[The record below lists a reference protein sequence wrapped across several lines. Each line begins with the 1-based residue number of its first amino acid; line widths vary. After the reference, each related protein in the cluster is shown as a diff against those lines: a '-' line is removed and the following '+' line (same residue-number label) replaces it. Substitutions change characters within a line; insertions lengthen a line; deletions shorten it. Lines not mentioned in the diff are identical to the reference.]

1 MTYDILIFQGVESSG
16 EQRVDLALGNPGAFV
31 TGVQKVSQSFLK
43 MLLTESGS
51 MNNDS
56 KLGTDFLSQ
65 LRSGFIQDESA
76 LQAAFQAAV
85 MDVKNYVSENEPN
98 DIPDDEKLDSATLVA
113 WDLRPGFFSIT
124 VRIVTAAGDSR
135 VYTMP
140 VDTRGTT

>member
-1 MTYDILIFQGVESSG
+1 MTYDILIFQGVEPSG
-16 EQRVDLALGNPGAFV
+16 ERQVELKLGNPGSFV

-43 MLLTESGS
+43 MMLTESGS
-51 MNNDS
+51 MNNDPN
-56 KLGTDFLSQ
+56 LGTDFLSQ

-85 MDVKNYVSENEPN
+85 MDVKNYISENEGT
-98 DIPDDEKLDSATLVA
+98 DIPDDETLDSAELVS

-140 VDTRGTT
+140 VETRTTT